1 MWGKRLHGARKLL
14 CDINIAALVTGN
26 GTAFTAVE
34 VALAAFALQELAALG
49 LDDALGDGFGRF
61 NLHILGWV

>member
-1 MWGKRLHGARKLL
+1 MRGERLHGTHVLL
-14 CDINIAALVTGN
+14 GDIEVAALVAGHRA
-26 GTAFTAVE
+26 AFTAVE

-61 NLHILGWV
+61 NLHILGWM